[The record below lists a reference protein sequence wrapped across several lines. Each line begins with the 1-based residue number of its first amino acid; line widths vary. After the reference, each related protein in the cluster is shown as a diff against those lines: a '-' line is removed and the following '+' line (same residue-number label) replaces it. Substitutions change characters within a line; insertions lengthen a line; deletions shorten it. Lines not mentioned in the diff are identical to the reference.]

1 MTGLSPIESWLFM
14 LKNLGNFAGKPEELG
29 ERYREVAEASKI
41 HDLPDKEKLKYLQ
54 DMISEEEML
63 DMREATLEEGR
74 EEARELM
81 RQEMQDMREATLE
94 EGREEERE
102 RMRQE
107 KICMARKLLTMKL
120 SPEDVADVTNLP
132 LKDIEALI

>member
-1 MTGLSPIESWLFM
+1 MTGLSPIESALYM
-14 LKNLGNFAGKPEELG
+14 LKNMGKFAGKPEELG

-94 EGREEERE
+94 EGREEGRDEER
-102 RMRQE
+102 
-107 KICMARKLLTMKL
+107 ISIARKLLNMKMK
-120 SPEDVADVTNLP
+120 PEDVADVTNLP